1 MTITEARQKLVDWA
15 AGEVGYS
22 EGANNYNKYAE
33 DNRLV
38 KLYGWDTQNQPWCD
52 VFTDEAFIAVFGLED
67 GAKMTYQP
75 LGDGSAACWR
85 SAQFFQDHDAFY
97 QAPEIG
103 DVIFFY
109 VKGQINHQGIVE
121 SVSGGIVHTIEGNSS
136 DSVARR
142 AYSIGAANIAGY
154 GRPNWSAVVDSPD
167 KPKEEE
173 PEPIQ
178 EPITIELPVLRNGMC
193 GSYVAAVQ
201 GILSAKRYSL
211 GPWGVDGEFGTATL
225 TAVQNFQTR
234 NGLARDG
241 VVGKETWAKLFE
253 W

>member
-15 AGEVGYS
+15 AGEVDYS

-33 DNRLV
+33 DNKLV
-38 KLYGWDTQNQPWCD
+38 KLYGWNVQNQPWCD

-85 SAQFFQDHDAFY
+85 SAQFFQDHDAFC
-97 QAPEIG
+97 QSPEIG

-142 AYSIGAANIAGY
+142 AYALGAANIAGY
-154 GRPNWSAVVDSPD
+154 GRPNWSVVVDSPD
-167 KPKEEE
+167 EPKEEE

-193 GSYVAAVQ
+193 GSYVAAAQ

-211 GPWGVDGEFGTATL
+211 GPWGVDGEFGTATM

-234 NGLARDG
+234 NGLTRDG